1 MMDLFGGGPKLHQR
15 SLSAPSLDALVDAAM
30 QQLDT
35 SPTTVLELRSL
46 EDAVSQSLRRTLEA
60 AQREAAAAV
69 EAGVLSRAA
78 GAGGRAGGSGN
89 AGASGSRRQYGSDS
103 GEVRGLGQTAAS
115 GSSSTMPSSPP

>member
-78 GAGGRAGGSGN
+78 GPAKA
-89 AGASGSRRQYGSDS
+89 AWAS
-103 GEVRGLGQTAAS
+103 
-115 GSSSTMPSSPP
+115 